1 MKKLVVLLTLIYS
14 VAGVAQNKRVLFVV
28 TNHTQLGNTGETTG
42 YFLSEVTHPLEV
54 LTEAGYKVDFVSP
67 KGGTATAYGVKL
79 DDPINKKY
87 WENADYQKQLA
98 HTLAP
103 SQVKANDYAAI
114 FYAGGHGTMWDFA
127 NSEALAKIAQQIY
140 EKGGVVAAVCHGPS
154 GLVNIKLSNGKYLV
168 SGKTLSPFTNE
179 EEEAVKL
186 SQVVPYSLENKLKER
201 GAIIDKAGLWQDK
214 VSVDNRVITGQNP
227 QSAKSVG
234 EAILKELQKSP
245 LRFDASKYTT
255 QQVTQGDQTFTVRAY
270 EGIVYIANPV
280 EEQYQQLNLYI
291 PEAYF
296 NGETING
303 FNAQTAPIF
312 FPNGVGGYMP
322 AKPLSL
328 TGGKFK
334 DTNNSLIMALSKGFV
349 VASPGAR
356 GRTSATGKAPAVIV
370 DLKAAMRYLKYNDK
384 EMPGDANKIISNG
397 TSAGGASSALLGAS
411 GDQAAYE
418 PYLKELGA
426 APATDAIFAVSAYCP
441 ITNLEN
447 ADKAYEWQFGNLSQY
462 KTMEISMLDYNVQRT
477 YKTGT
482 FTAEQTKVSADL
494 KKDFPAYLNSLQ
506 LKDRKGKRLTLNA
519 KGEGSFKEL
528 LKQTII
534 AAAEKAQKGGTDLS
548 QYSFLTLKNGKVT
561 AIDWEGYITYME
573 RHKTPPAFDAL
584 DLSTGE
590 NQLFGDS
597 TTDKKHFTPYAL
609 KNSTTESQMADAN
622 IVKLM
627 NPMSFIGKKNA
638 HLPKYWRIRHGA
650 KDSDTSAAI
659 SLILATTLQNY
670 RYIVDYALPWDKPHS
685 GDYDL
690 EELFDWAEKISK

>member
-1 MKKLVVLLTLIYS
+1 MKKLIVLLTLIYS
-14 VAGVAQNKRVLFVV
+14 VAGVAQNKKVLFVV

-87 WENADYQKQLA
+87 WESADYQKQLA

-103 SQVKANDYAAI
+103 SQVKANDYVAI

-127 NSEALAKIAQQIY
+127 NSETLAKIAQQIY

-186 SQVVPYSLENKLKER
+186 TQVVPYSLENKLKER

-214 VSVDNRVITGQNP
+214 VSIDNRVITGQNP

-255 QQVTQGDQTFTVRAY
+255 QQVTQGNQTLAVRAS
-270 EGIVYIANPV
+270 EGIVYLANPV

-296 NGETING
+296 NGKTING

-356 GRTSATGKAPAVIV
+356 GRTSATGKSPAVIV
-370 DLKAAMRYLKYNDK
+370 DLKAAVRYLKYNDK
-384 EMPGDANKIISNG
+384 EIPGDANKIISNG

-411 GDQAAYE
+411 GDQADYE

-462 KTMEISMLDYNVQRT
+462 KTMEVSMLDYNVQRT

-482 FTAEQTKVSADL
+482 FTAEQSKVSADL
-494 KKDFPAYLNSLQ
+494 RKDFPAYLNSLQ
-506 LKDRKGKRLTLNA
+506 LKNSKGKRLTLNA

-528 LKQTII
+528 LKQTVI
-534 AAAEKAQKGGTDLS
+534 AAAEKAQKEGTDLS
-548 QYSFLTLKNGKVT
+548 QYSFITLKNGKVS
-561 AIDWEGYITYME
+561 AINWEGYITYME
-573 RHKTPPAFDAL
+573 RHKSPPAFDAL

-609 KNSTTESQMADAN
+609 KNSTTESQMADTN
-622 IVKLM
+622 IIKLM

-638 HLPKYWRIRHGA
+638 HLAKHWRIRHGA

-659 SLILATTLQNY
+659 SLILAMALQNHHY
-670 RYIVDYALPWDKPHS
+670 AVDYALPWDKPHS

>member
-1 MKKLVVLLTLIYS
+1 MKKLVVLITLIS
-14 VAGVAQNKRVLFVV
+14 SIVGLAQNKRVLFVV

-42 YFLSEVTHPLEV
+42 YFLSEVTHPLEI

-87 WENADYQKQLA
+87 WESADYQKQLA

-103 SQVKANDYAAI
+103 SEVKANDYTAI

-140 EKGGVVAAVCHGPS
+140 EKGGVVAAVCHGSS

-186 SQVVPYSLENKLKER
+186 TQVVPYSLEDKLKER
-201 GAIIDKAGLWQDK
+201 GATIDKAGMWQDK

-234 EAILKELQKSP
+234 KAILKELQKSP
-245 LRFDASKYTT
+245 LRFDTSKYTT
-255 QQVTQGDQTFTVRAY
+255 QQVTQGTQTFTVRAY
-270 EGIVYIANPV
+270 EGIVYVANPV

-370 DLKAAMRYLKYNDK
+370 DLKAAVRYLKYNDK
-384 EMPGDANKIISNG
+384 EIPGDANKIISNG
-397 TSAGGASSALLGAS
+397 TSAGGALSALLGAS

-482 FTAEQTKVSADL
+482 FTPEQSKVSADL
-494 KKDFPAYLNSLQ
+494 RKDFPAYLNSLQ
-506 LKDRKGKRLTLNA
+506 LKDSKGKRLTLNS

-534 AAAEKAQKGGTDLS
+534 AAAEKAQKEGTDLS
-548 QYSFLTLKNGKVT
+548 QYSFLTLRNGKVT
-561 AIDWEGYITYME
+561 AINWEGYITYME
-573 RHKTPPAFDAL
+573 RHKSPPAFDGL
-584 DLSTGE
+584 NLSTGE

-597 TTDKKHFTPYAL
+597 TTDKKHFTPYAF
-609 KNSTTESQMADAN
+609 KNSIVESQMAEAN
-622 IVKLM
+622 TIKLM

-659 SLILATTLQNY
+659 SLILATALQNHH
-670 RYIVDYALPWDKPHS
+670 YIVDYALPWDKPHS

>member
-1 MKKLVVLLTLIYS
+1 MKKLVVLITLIS
-14 VAGVAQNKRVLFVV
+14 SIVGLAQNKRVLFVV

-42 YFLSEVTHPLEV
+42 YFLSEVTHPLEI

-87 WENADYQKQLA
+87 WESADYQKQLA

-103 SQVKANDYAAI
+103 SEVKANDYTAI

-127 NSEALAKIAQQIY
+127 SSEALAKIAQQIY
-140 EKGGVVAAVCHGPS
+140 EKGGVVAAVCHGSS

-186 SQVVPYSLENKLKER
+186 TQVVPYSLEDKLKER
-201 GAIIDKAGLWQDK
+201 GATIDKAGMWQDK

-234 EAILKELQKSP
+234 KAILKELQKSP
-245 LRFDASKYTT
+245 LRFDTSKYTT
-255 QQVTQGDQTFTVRAY
+255 QQVTQGTQTFTVRAY
-270 EGIVYIANPV
+270 EGIVYVANPV

-370 DLKAAMRYLKYNDK
+370 DLKAAVRYLKYNDK
-384 EMPGDANKIISNG
+384 EIPGDANKIISNG
-397 TSAGGASSALLGAS
+397 TSAGGALSALLGAS

-482 FTAEQTKVSADL
+482 FTPEQSKVSADL
-494 KKDFPAYLNSLQ
+494 RKDFPAYLNSLQ
-506 LKDRKGKRLTLNA
+506 LKDSKGKRLTLNA

-534 AAAEKAQKGGTDLS
+534 AAAEKAQKEGTDLS
-548 QYSFLTLKNGKVT
+548 QYSFLTLRNGKVT
-561 AIDWEGYITYME
+561 AINWEGYITYME
-573 RHKTPPAFDAL
+573 RHKSPPAFDAL

-597 TTDKKHFTPYAL
+597 TTDKKHFTPYAF
-609 KNSTTESQMADAN
+609 KNSIVESQMAEAN
-622 IVKLM
+622 TIKLM

-659 SLILATTLQNY
+659 SLILATALQNHH
-670 RYIVDYALPWDKPHS
+670 YIVDYALPWDKPHS

>member
-14 VAGVAQNKRVLFVV
+14 VAGVAQNKKVLFVV

-87 WENADYQKQLA
+87 WESADYQKQLA

-103 SQVKANDYAAI
+103 SQVKANDYVAI

-127 NSEALAKIAQQIY
+127 NSETLAKIAQQIY

-186 SQVVPYSLENKLKER
+186 TQVVPYSLENKLKER

-214 VSVDNRVITGQNP
+214 VSIDNRVITGQNP

-255 QQVTQGDQTFTVRAY
+255 QQVTQGNQTLAVRAY
-270 EGIVYIANPV
+270 EGIVYVANPV

-296 NGETING
+296 NGKTING

-356 GRTSATGKAPAVIV
+356 GRTSATGKSPAVIV
-370 DLKAAMRYLKYNDK
+370 DLKAAVRYLKYNDK
-384 EMPGDANKIISNG
+384 EIPGDANKIISNG

-411 GDQAAYE
+411 GDQADYE

-462 KTMEISMLDYNVQRT
+462 KTMEVSMLDYNVQRT

-482 FTAEQTKVSADL
+482 FTAEQSKVSADL
-494 KKDFPAYLNSLQ
+494 RKDFPAYLNSLQ
-506 LKDRKGKRLTLNA
+506 LKNSKGKRLTLNA

-528 LKQTII
+528 LKQTVI
-534 AAAEKAQKGGTDLS
+534 AAAEKAQKEGTDLS
-548 QYSFLTLKNGKVT
+548 QYSFITLKNGKVS
-561 AIDWEGYITYME
+561 AINWEGYITYME
-573 RHKTPPAFDAL
+573 RHKSPPAFDAL

-609 KNSTTESQMADAN
+609 KNSTTESQMADTN
-622 IVKLM
+622 IIKLM

-638 HLPKYWRIRHGA
+638 HLAKHWRIRHGA

-659 SLILATTLQNY
+659 SLILAMALQNHHY
-670 RYIVDYALPWDKPHS
+670 AVDYALPWDKPHS

>member
-14 VAGVAQNKRVLFVV
+14 VAGVAQNKKILFVV

-87 WENADYQKQLA
+87 WESADYQKQLA

-103 SQVKANDYAAI
+103 SQVKANDYVAI

-127 NSEALAKIAQQIY
+127 SSEALAKIAQQIY

-186 SQVVPYSLENKLKER
+186 TQVVPYSLEDKLKEH

-255 QQVTQGDQTFTVRAY
+255 QQVIQGNQTLTVRAY
-270 EGIVYIANPV
+270 EGIVYVANPV

-296 NGETING
+296 NGKTING

-370 DLKAAMRYLKYNDK
+370 DLKAAVRYLKYNDK
-384 EMPGDANKIISNG
+384 EIPGDANKIISNG

-462 KTMEISMLDYNVQRT
+462 KTMEVSMLDYNVQRT
-477 YKTGT
+477 YKTRT

-494 KKDFPAYLNSLQ
+494 KKDFPTYLNSLQ
-506 LKDRKGKRLTLNA
+506 LKNSKGKRLTLNA
-519 KGEGSFKEL
+519 KGEGNFKEL

-534 AAAEKAQKGGTDLS
+534 AAAEKAQKEGTDLS

-561 AIDWEGYITYME
+561 AINWDGYLTYME
-573 RHKTPPAFDAL
+573 RHKSPPAFDAL

-638 HLPKYWRIRHGA
+638 HLAKHWRIRHGA

-659 SLILATTLQNY
+659 SLILATALQNH
-670 RYIVDYALPWDKPHS
+670 RYAVDYALPWDKPHS

-690 EELFDWAEKISK
+690 EELFSWAEKISR

>member
-1 MKKLVVLLTLIYS
+1 MKKLVVLITLIS
-14 VAGVAQNKRVLFVV
+14 SIVGLAPNKRVLFVV

-42 YFLSEVTHPLEV
+42 YFLSEVTHPLEI

-87 WENADYQKQLA
+87 WESADYQKQLA

-103 SQVKANDYAAI
+103 SEVKANDYTAI

-127 NSEALAKIAQQIY
+127 SSEALAKIAQQIY
-140 EKGGVVAAVCHGPS
+140 EKGGVVAAVCHGSS

-186 SQVVPYSLENKLKER
+186 TQVVPYSLEDKLKER
-201 GAIIDKAGLWQDK
+201 GATIDKAGMWQDK

-234 EAILKELQKSP
+234 KAILKELQKSP
-245 LRFDASKYTT
+245 LRFDTSKYTT
-255 QQVTQGDQTFTVRAY
+255 QQVTQGTQTFTVRAY
-270 EGIVYIANPV
+270 EGIVYVANPV

-370 DLKAAMRYLKYNDK
+370 DLKAAVRYLKYNDK
-384 EMPGDANKIISNG
+384 EIPGDANKIISNG
-397 TSAGGASSALLGAS
+397 TSAGGALSALLGAS

-482 FTAEQTKVSADL
+482 FTPEQSKVSADL
-494 KKDFPAYLNSLQ
+494 RKDFPAYLNSLQ
-506 LKDRKGKRLTLNA
+506 LKDSKGKRLTLNA

-534 AAAEKAQKGGTDLS
+534 AAAEKAQKEGTDLS
-548 QYSFLTLKNGKVT
+548 QYSFLTLRNGKVT
-561 AIDWEGYITYME
+561 AINWEGYITYME
-573 RHKTPPAFDAL
+573 RHKSPPAFDGL
-584 DLSTGE
+584 NLSTGE

-597 TTDKKHFTPYAL
+597 TTDKKHFTPYAF
-609 KNSTTESQMADAN
+609 KNSIVESQMAEAN
-622 IVKLM
+622 TIKLM

-659 SLILATTLQNY
+659 SLILATALQNHH
-670 RYIVDYALPWDKPHS
+670 YIVDYALPWDKPHS

>member
-1 MKKLVVLLTLIYS
+1 MKKLVVLITLIS
-14 VAGVAQNKRVLFVV
+14 SIVGLAQNKRVLFVV

-42 YFLSEVTHPLEV
+42 YFLSEVTHPLEI

-87 WENADYQKQLA
+87 WESADYQKQLA

-103 SQVKANDYAAI
+103 SEVKANDYTAI

-127 NSEALAKIAQQIY
+127 SSEALAKIAQQIY
-140 EKGGVVAAVCHGPS
+140 EKGGVVAAVCHGSS

-186 SQVVPYSLENKLKER
+186 TQVVPYSLEDKLKER
-201 GAIIDKAGLWQDK
+201 GATIDKAGMWQDK

-234 EAILKELQKSP
+234 KAILKELQKSP
-245 LRFDASKYTT
+245 LRFDTSKYTT
-255 QQVTQGDQTFTVRAY
+255 QQVTQGTQTFTVRAY
-270 EGIVYIANPV
+270 EGIVYVANPV

-370 DLKAAMRYLKYNDK
+370 DLKAAVRYLKYNDK
-384 EMPGDANKIISNG
+384 EIPGDANKIISNG
-397 TSAGGASSALLGAS
+397 TSAGGALSALLGAS

-482 FTAEQTKVSADL
+482 FTPEQSKVSADL
-494 KKDFPAYLNSLQ
+494 RKDFPAYLNSLQ
-506 LKDRKGKRLTLNA
+506 LKDSKGKRLTLNA

-534 AAAEKAQKGGTDLS
+534 AAAEKAQKEGTDLC
-548 QYSFLTLKNGKVT
+548 QYSFLTLRNGKVT
-561 AIDWEGYITYME
+561 AINWEGYITYME
-573 RHKTPPAFDAL
+573 RHKSPPAFDGL
-584 DLSTGE
+584 NLSTGE

-597 TTDKKHFTPYAL
+597 TTDKKHFTPYAF
-609 KNSTTESQMADAN
+609 KNSIVESQMAEAN
-622 IVKLM
+622 TIKLM

-659 SLILATTLQNY
+659 SLILATALQNHH
-670 RYIVDYALPWDKPHS
+670 YIVDYALPWDKPHS

>member
-14 VAGVAQNKRVLFVV
+14 VAGLAQNKRVLFVV

-54 LTEAGYKVDFVSP
+54 LT
-67 KGGTATAYGVKL
+67 
-79 DDPINKKY
+79 
-87 WENADYQKQLA
+87 
-98 HTLAP
+98 
-103 SQVKANDYAAI
+103 
-114 FYAGGHGTMWDFA
+114 
-127 NSEALAKIAQQIY
+127 
-140 EKGGVVAAVCHGPS
+140 
-154 GLVNIKLSNGKYLV
+154 
-168 SGKTLSPFTNE
+168 
-179 EEEAVKL
+179 
-186 SQVVPYSLENKLKER
+186 
-201 GAIIDKAGLWQDK
+201 
-214 VSVDNRVITGQNP
+214 
-227 QSAKSVG
+227 
-234 EAILKELQKSP
+234 KELQKSP

-255 QQVTQGDQTFTVRAY
+255 QQVTQGDQTLTVRAY
-270 EGIVYIANPV
+270 EGIVYVANPV

-370 DLKAAMRYLKYNDK
+370 DLKAAVRYLKYNDK
-384 EMPGDANKIISNG
+384 EIPGDANKIISNG

-411 GDQAAYE
+411 GDQADYE

-462 KTMEISMLDYNVQRT
+462 KTMEVSMLDYNVQRT

-482 FTAEQTKVSADL
+482 FTAEQAKVSADL
-494 KKDFPAYLNSLQ
+494 RKDFPAYLNSLQ
-506 LKDRKGKRLTLNA
+506 LKDSKGKRLTLNS

-534 AAAEKAQKGGTDLS
+534 AAAEKAQKEGTDLS

-561 AIDWEGYITYME
+561 AINWEGYITYME
-573 RHKTPPAFDAL
+573 RHKSPPAFDAL

-627 NPMSFIGKKNA
+627 NPMSFIGKKNS

-659 SLILATTLQNY
+659 SLILATTLQNHHY
-670 RYIVDYALPWDKPHS
+670 AVDYALPWDKPHS

-690 EELFDWAEKISK
+690 EELFDWAEKISR

>member
-14 VAGVAQNKRVLFVV
+14 VAGVAQNKKELFVV

-54 LTEAGYKVDFVSP
+54 LT
-67 KGGTATAYGVKL
+67 
-79 DDPINKKY
+79 
-87 WENADYQKQLA
+87 
-98 HTLAP
+98 
-103 SQVKANDYAAI
+103 
-114 FYAGGHGTMWDFA
+114 
-127 NSEALAKIAQQIY
+127 
-140 EKGGVVAAVCHGPS
+140 
-154 GLVNIKLSNGKYLV
+154 
-168 SGKTLSPFTNE
+168 
-179 EEEAVKL
+179 
-186 SQVVPYSLENKLKER
+186 
-201 GAIIDKAGLWQDK
+201 
-214 VSVDNRVITGQNP
+214 
-227 QSAKSVG
+227 
-234 EAILKELQKSP
+234 KELQKSP

-255 QQVTQGDQTFTVRAY
+255 QQVTQGDQTLTVRAY
-270 EGIVYIANPV
+270 EGIVYVANPV
-280 EEQYQQLNLYI
+280 EEQYQQFNLYI

-296 NGETING
+296 NGGTING

-312 FPNGVGGYMP
+312 FPNGIGGYMP

-370 DLKAAMRYLKYNDK
+370 DLKAAVRYLKYNDK
-384 EMPGDANKIISNG
+384 EIPGDANKIISNG

-482 FTAEQTKVSADL
+482 FTPEQSKVSADL
-494 KKDFPAYLNSLQ
+494 RKDFPAYLNSLQ
-506 LKDRKGKRLTLNA
+506 LKDSKGKRLTLNA
-519 KGEGSFKEL
+519 KGEGNFKEL
-528 LKQTII
+528 LKQTVI
-534 AAAEKAQKGGTDLS
+534 AAAEKAQKEGTDLS
-548 QYSFLTLKNGKVT
+548 KYSFLTLKNDKVT
-561 AIDWEGYITYME
+561 AINWEGYITYME
-573 RHKTPPAFDAL
+573 RHKSPPAFDAL

-627 NPMSFIGKKNA
+627 NPMSFIGKKNS

-659 SLILATTLQNY
+659 SLILATALQNHHY
-670 RYIVDYALPWDKPHS
+670 TVDYALPWDKPHS

>member
-14 VAGVAQNKRVLFVV
+14 VAGVAQNKKVLFVV

-103 SQVKANDYAAI
+103 SQVKANDYVAI

-127 NSEALAKIAQQIY
+127 SSEALAKIAQQIY

-186 SQVVPYSLENKLKER
+186 TQVVPYSLEDKLKEH

-255 QQVTQGDQTFTVRAY
+255 QQVTQGGQTLTVRSY
-270 EGIVYIANPV
+270 EGIVYVANPV

-370 DLKAAMRYLKYNDK
+370 DLKAAVRYLKYNDK
-384 EMPGDANKIISNG
+384 EIPGDANKIISNG

-462 KTMEISMLDYNVQRT
+462 KTMEVSMLDYNVQRT
-477 YKTGT
+477 YKTRT

-494 KKDFPAYLNSLQ
+494 KKDFPTYLNSLQ
-506 LKDRKGKRLTLNA
+506 LKNSKGKRLTLNA
-519 KGEGSFKEL
+519 KGEGNFKEL

-534 AAAEKAQKGGTDLS
+534 AAAEKAQKEGTDLS

-561 AIDWEGYITYME
+561 AINWDGYLTYME
-573 RHKTPPAFDAL
+573 RHKSPPAFDAL

-638 HLPKYWRIRHGA
+638 HLAKHWRIRHGA

-659 SLILATTLQNY
+659 SLILATALQNH
-670 RYIVDYALPWDKPHS
+670 RYAVDYALPWDKPHS

-690 EELFDWAEKISK
+690 EELFSWAEKISR

>member
-14 VAGVAQNKRVLFVV
+14 VAVVAQHKKELFVV

-54 LTEAGYKVDFVSP
+54 LT
-67 KGGTATAYGVKL
+67 
-79 DDPINKKY
+79 
-87 WENADYQKQLA
+87 
-98 HTLAP
+98 
-103 SQVKANDYAAI
+103 
-114 FYAGGHGTMWDFA
+114 
-127 NSEALAKIAQQIY
+127 
-140 EKGGVVAAVCHGPS
+140 
-154 GLVNIKLSNGKYLV
+154 
-168 SGKTLSPFTNE
+168 
-179 EEEAVKL
+179 
-186 SQVVPYSLENKLKER
+186 
-201 GAIIDKAGLWQDK
+201 
-214 VSVDNRVITGQNP
+214 
-227 QSAKSVG
+227 
-234 EAILKELQKSP
+234 KELQKSP

-255 QQVTQGDQTFTVRAY
+255 QQVTQGDQTLTVRAY
-270 EGIVYIANPV
+270 EGIVYVANPV

-296 NGETING
+296 NGGTING

-312 FPNGVGGYMP
+312 FPNGIGGYMP

-334 DTNNSLIMALSKGFV
+334 DTSNSLIMALSKGFV

-370 DLKAAMRYLKYNDK
+370 DLKAAVRYLKYNDK
-384 EMPGDANKIISNG
+384 EIPGDANKIISNG

-411 GDQAAYE
+411 GDQADYE

-462 KTMEISMLDYNVQRT
+462 KTMEISMLDYNVQHT

-482 FTAEQTKVSADL
+482 FTPEQTKVSADL

-506 LKDRKGKRLTLNA
+506 LKDSKGKRLTLNA

-534 AAAEKAQKGGTDLS
+534 AAAEKAQKEGTDLS
-548 QYSFLTLKNGKVT
+548 KYSFLTLKNGKVT

-573 RHKTPPAFDAL
+573 RHKSPPAFDGL

-597 TTDKKHFTPYAL
+597 TTDKKHFTSYAL
-609 KNSTTESQMADAN
+609 KHSTVESQMADAKQ
-622 IVKLM
+622 ISLM

-638 HLPKYWRIRHGA
+638 HLAKHWRIRHGA

-659 SLILATTLQNY
+659 SLILATALKNHHY
-670 RYIVDYALPWDKPHS
+670 AVDYALPWDKPHS